1 MTPRVALRLGR
12 VSNLPTVW
20 TNALA
25 GAVLS
30 GAAVGAGTVV
40 ITGLALSL
48 FYLGGMWLNDAF
60 DAEIDARERANRP
73 IPQGEA
79 SLRTVAL
86 GGGAMLAG
94 GLVLSLALGAGAFAA
109 AVLLVLAVLLYD
121 WLHKRTVLSPVIM
134 GTTRFLSYAMAA
146 LAAGALSGSALLG
159 AFGLFAWIVG
169 LTFAAKQE
177 AYDRLGAVWPLGVL
191 AIPLLLGLW
200 TALGSAIALLAWLG
214 LAAVTA
220 FALHR
225 LFRRA
230 KGDVPRAVVT
240 MIAGISL
247 YDAVLIAGAGAPVLG
262 VLAAAG
268 FGLTLAL
275 QRVAS
280 GT

>member
-94 GLVLSLALGAGAFAA
+94 GLVLSLALGAAAFAA

-146 LAAGALSGSALLG
+146 LAAGALSGNALLG

-200 TALGSAIALLAWLG
+200 TALGSTVALLAWVG

-262 VLAAAG
+262 VVAAAG

>member
-94 GLVLSLALGAGAFAA
+94 GLVLSLALGAAAFAA

-191 AIPLLLGLW
+191 AIPLVLGLW
-200 TALGSAIALLAWLG
+200 SALGSAVALLAWVG

-262 VLAAAG
+262 VVAAAG